1 MVETYSKTYISKEI
15 KIHWQDLSFAHKT
28 KTMNR
33 TLTRYHFSI
42 YFFADDYLLTKP
54 WKQYYL
60 RLDLNRCPAAAKQHK
75 QMIHTERLVRR
86 TFGKS
91 VTVHRS
97 PSNKLKR
104 ELKILKKKKLKI
116 EIIHFAPVTGRG
128 LSCRLKRRS
137 RATIARASPFNCR
150 HSVLP
155 AYNMISEVETL
166 LNCSRNRTK
175 WFMSWCGN

>member
-1 MVETYSKTYISKEI
+1 MTAEILCTNQISVFLVFYIKFDAMVETYSKTYISKEI

-54 WKQYYL
+54 WKQYYQ

-104 ELKILKKKKLKI
+104 ELKIQNEKKTENWNHSFCTGDWPGSVLSFAKKI
-116 EIIHFAPVTGRG
+116 ESHDCPCITF
-128 LSCRLKRRS
+128 
-137 RATIARASPFNCR
+137 
-150 HSVLP
+150 
-155 AYNMISEVETL
+155 
-166 LNCSRNRTK
+166 
-175 WFMSWCGN
+175 